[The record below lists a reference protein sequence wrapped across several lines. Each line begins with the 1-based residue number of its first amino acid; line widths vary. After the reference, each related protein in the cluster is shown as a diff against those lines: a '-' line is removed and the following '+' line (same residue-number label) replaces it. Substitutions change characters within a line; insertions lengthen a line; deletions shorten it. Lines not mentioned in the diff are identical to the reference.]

1 VLFETPLLEETL
13 GISQKVATVSSMK
26 KVTVGDKRGCISSL
40 REQAMALALSASL
53 WI

>member
-13 GISQKVATVSSMK
+13 GISQNVATVSSMK
-26 KVTVGDKRGCISSL
+26 KVTIEGKIGCSSSL
-40 REQAMALALSASL
+40 KEEAMSPTPAASL